1 MYAAMR
7 AAELAEVWCGY
18 RGRAS
23 WRLQWVL
30 IMAVHI
36 DYGRAHVVTPPS
48 RVVTSVM
55 HTSVSVPRMYFVP
68 LY

>member
-36 DYGRAHVVTPPS
+36 DYGRAHVVTPPQEWS
-48 RVVTSVM
+48 
-55 HTSVSVPRMYFVP
+55 PP
-68 LY
+68 

>member
-30 IMAVHI
+30 IMAVQLLCI
-36 DYGRAHVVTPPS
+36 LIMVEPT
-48 RVVTSVM
+48 
-55 HTSVSVPRMYFVP
+55 
-68 LY
+68 L

>member
-1 MYAAMR
+1 MCVHVGWWGVVYAAMR

-36 DYGRAHVVTPPS
+36 DYGRAHVVTPPQEWS
-48 RVVTSVM
+48 
-55 HTSVSVPRMYFVP
+55 PP
-68 LY
+68 